1 MRAISC
7 ESKDQGVQ
15 ELSFDQAKSCLDKPG
30 ATLWIDYDGISAEET
45 RELGSMF
52 GFHELALED
61 ALKPHAQRSKVED
74 YDDHFFLVMHSL
86 AIEGSGRHM
95 VLRKHE
101 LDLFVGSN
109 YLVSIHHKRV
119 PELDKVWE
127 GALKRPAL
135 MSSGPDRLSYYLL
148 DAVVDNYL
156 DIVDRAEDEIDE
168 LEDLVIDP
176 RAGETAVKS
185 IFDLKQL
192 LIHFRKTSG
201 SLREAVNE
209 LTTRDFP
216 NIKGETLPY
225 LRDVYDHL
233 IRMSDMLD
241 SYRDIL
247 TGALD
252 VHLSAVSNRLNE
264 IMKRLTVVA
273 TIFMPLAFITGFFGM
288 NFTVLPFR
296 SDFWFWGSL
305 VFMAIT
311 VFWMMAFFWRKRWY

>member
-1 MRAISC
+1 MRAITCRSR
-7 ESKDQGVQ
+7 EQGVE
-15 ELSFDQAKSCLDKPG
+15 ELSPDQAESCLAEPG
-30 ATLWIDYDGISAEET
+30 AILWLDYAGISAEEAQQ
-45 RELGSMF
+45 LKSMF
-52 GFHELALED
+52 DFHELALED

-86 AIEGSGRHM
+86 SIEGRGRHIS
-95 VLRKHE
+95 LRQHE

-109 YLVSIHHKRV
+109 YVVSIHHKKV

-127 GALKRPAL
+127 EAQKRPAM
-135 MSSGPDRLSYYLL
+135 MSKGADRLAYYLL

-156 DIVDRAEDEIDE
+156 DIVDRAEDELDE
-168 LEDLVIDP
+168 LEELVIDP
-176 RAGETAVKS
+176 ASGESVVKA
-185 IFDLKQL
+185 IFDFKQL

-209 LTTRDFP
+209 LGSRDFP
-216 NIKGETLPY
+216 NIETETLPY

-273 TIFMPLAFITGFFGM
+273 TIFMPLAFITGFWGM
-288 NFTVLPFR
+288 NFTAMPFR
-296 SDFWFWGSL
+296 SHLWFWGSL
-305 VFMAIT
+305 GFMTFA
-311 VFWMMAFFWRKRWY
+311 VFWMMAYFWRKHWY